1 MRPKDR
7 QRAGQIE
14 RALAAYSIEKVPLLG
29 IEDQQSRKCFLE
41 QLMESVHR
49 VEYVRVIRCRRLS
62 PRRMDPNDEIFDPLR
77 AAILHHECGN
87 IDEAFWLVFLFVHF
101 GKHPKAK
108 WRYIREVYGCLGTQ
122 EKWNWRKISRNPAS
136 FRAWLHAHEMDIR
149 RPGVPGGFGNHRKYQ
164 SLNAYSDTGTGSAV
178 ETYVEWVG
186 PPRQHMDLFTEFYA
200 EADGNPKYA
209 FELLYRSMRQVASF
223 GRTARFDYLTM
234 VGKLG
239 LAPIVPGSAY
249 IRGSTGP
256 TAGARLL
263 FHADRK
269 TRASTVQIET
279 WLQELDEYLGVG
291 MQVLE
296 DALCN
301 WQKSPRVFKP
311 FRA

>member
-1 MRPKDR
+1 
-7 QRAGQIE
+7 
-14 RALAAYSIEKVPLLG
+14 
-29 IEDQQSRKCFLE
+29 
-41 QLMESVHR
+41 MESMHR
-49 VEYVRVIRCRRLS
+49 VEYVRAIRSRRLS

-77 AAILHHECGN
+77 AAILHHKSGN

-108 WRYIREVYGCLGTQ
+108 WRYIREVYGRLGTQ
-122 EKWNWRKISRNPAS
+122 DRWNWANVSCSPS
-136 FRAWLHAHEMDIR
+136 DFRAWLHAHEMDIK

-164 SLNAYSDTGTGSAV
+164 SLKAYSGTGTGSAV
-178 ETYVEWVG
+178 ETYVNWVR
-186 PPRQHMDLFTEFYA
+186 PPRQHMDLFSEFYA
-200 EADGNPKYA
+200 EAGRNPKCA
-209 FELLYRSMRQVASF
+209 FELLYRSMEQVASF

-239 LAPIVPGSAY
+239 LAPIAPGSAY
-249 IRGSTGP
+249 IQGSTGP

-263 FHADRK
+263 FHADREA
-269 TRASTVQIET
+269 RGSLVQIDR
-279 WLQELDEYLGVG
+279 WLQELDEYLGLG

-301 WQKSPRVFKP
+301 WQKSPHKFKP